1 MAFVVQDDTGA
12 TPAANAYIDVATF
25 VAYHADRGNSI
36 IDPTTGM
43 QYTNTKIQWAIVKA
57 TDFVDR
63 RFQYVGIVPTRTQT
77 TNWPRVGA
85 LDISRL
91 IVFGVPQE
99 VKFATA
105 EYALRALVASLSP
118 DPTYDATGAYVQSS
132 RKKVGPIEKQVTYTT
147 GAGFHMPKYP
157 LADSILTSAGLVL
170 RGTTLIRA

>member
-12 TPAANAYIDVATF
+12 TPCANAYIDEPTF
-25 VAYHADRGNSI
+25 IGYHADRGNSI
-36 IDPTTGM
+36 IDPTTGS
-43 QYTNTKIQWAIVKA
+43 QYTDTKIQWAIVKA

-77 TNWPRVGA
+77 TNWPRIGA

-105 EYALRALVASLSP
+105 EYALRALVASLAP
-118 DPTYDATGAYVQSS
+118 DPTYDATGAQVQSS
-132 RKKVGPIEKQVTYTT
+132 RKKVGPIEKDISYVA
-147 GAGFHMPKYP
+147 GAGFAMPRYP
-157 LADSILTSAGLVL
+157 LADSILSSAGLVL
-170 RGTTLIRA
+170 RGTALIRA